1 MEKKDATKKKGPETF
16 DNSEFEKAI
25 PSIDPKNMVFWERMS
40 AKAKGIMNSMYS
52 GLRKMP
58 ATNRLVAKLEIAYN
72 QGRVD
77 KKERKQARLSS
88 EYHSLDQRDA
98 FLEDTQKIKD
108 EAIGMI
114 RAEGFVSKDMI
125 KDKKRMKKE
134 QAELRYKKDKLQSKI
149 EEKENEK
156 NISANKRDACAERMI
171 AYYNEKL
178 GPIDARLKR
187 LETKKDKVELICL
200 GNEIKMGEIEDYIG
214 DLENTKN
221 KLIEKYEAF
230 GYTEKAALRDSIF
243 KEIDKQ
249 IEMHRSRIYSMT
261 MENKIRREEVEPQI
275 AKQSKKAEPF
285 RNRKNQ
291 FVRVKDNRPVDFEI
305 PKRTEPKEH
314 TEREEVRSYIRGEYV
329 ETEEEKK
336 ADEEEPEVVTKVEQ
350 NEQKEGVE
358 TFDAWIIKF
367 NNYIEKK
374 KGLKKYEDLLKVDKE
389 NILKVTKLSENT
401 KMTKENLKKVITL
414 YYKIEKIDKDLIDKV
429 INNFK

>member
-1 MEKKDATKKKGPETF
+1 
-16 DNSEFEKAI
+16 
-25 PSIDPKNMVFWERMS
+25 
-40 AKAKGIMNSMYS
+40 MYS

-261 MENKIRREEVEPQI
+261 MENKIRREEVESQI

-305 PKRTEPKEH
+305 Q
-314 TEREEVRSYIRGEYV
+314 
-329 ETEEEKK
+329 KK
-336 ADEEEPEVVTKVEQ
+336 PSQKNT
-350 NEQKEGVE
+350 QKERR
-358 TFDAWIIKF
+358 
-367 NNYIEKK
+367 
-374 KGLKKYEDLLKVDKE
+374 
-389 NILKVTKLSENT
+389 
-401 KMTKENLKKVITL
+401 
-414 YYKIEKIDKDLIDKV
+414 
-429 INNFK
+429 